1 VSEAGDPPNDLPN
14 DLPNDPA
21 ADLVVGLGA
30 RPGVRA
36 DQVRAALAAALERHG
51 LAASAVR
58 AYATLAARA
67 GEPGLRAVA
76 GPGLLAYPSE
86 ALAAVIVPRPD
97 PRVAAAVGTPSVAE
111 AAALRA
117 ASELAPVGGS
127 VELVAGK
134 SAGVGVTVAVAR
146 ILGP

>member
-1 VSEAGDPPNDLPN
+1 MAAQV
-14 DLPNDPA
+14 

-30 RPGVRA
+30 RSGVRA
-36 DQVRAALAAALERHG
+36 DEVRAALADTLERHG
-51 LAASAVR
+51 LSVSAVR

-76 GPGLLAYPSE
+76 GPGLLAYPAE
-86 ALAAVIVPRPD
+86 ALAGVAVPCPD
-97 PRVAAAVGTPSVAE
+97 ARVAAAVGTPSVAE

-117 ASELAPVGGS
+117 AAELAPAGGS

-146 ILGP
+146 VVGP